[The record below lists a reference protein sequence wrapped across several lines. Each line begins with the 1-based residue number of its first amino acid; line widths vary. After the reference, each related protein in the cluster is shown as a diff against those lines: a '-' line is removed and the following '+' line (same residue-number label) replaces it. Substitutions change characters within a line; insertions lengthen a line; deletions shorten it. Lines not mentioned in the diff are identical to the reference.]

1 MRTFFL
7 LALALFGMTTVRG
20 QHSSVWFV
28 NYEEALASAKVL
40 DRPVL
45 VSFSGSDWCNNCM
58 RLSKELFET
67 TSFLR
72 FADENLIL
80 LNLDFPAKKQNK
92 LSKEL
97 TEQNDQLAEKFNKKG
112 SFPLT
117 LLLNKHGQ
125 LIGPMDYPLS
135 SVEDYLENID
145 QLIE

>member
-7 LALALFGMTTVRG
+7 LALALFGMTTVRA

-28 NYEEALASAKVL
+28 NYEEALASAKEFN
-40 DRPVL
+40 RPVL

-67 TSFLR
+67 PSFLR
-72 FADENLIL
+72 YADEHLIL

-135 SVEDYLENID
+135 SVEDYLDNID
-145 QLIE
+145 KLIE

>member
-7 LALALFGMTTVRG
+7 LALALFGITTVRA

-67 TSFLR
+67 ASFLR

-125 LIGPMDYPLS
+125 LIGPMDYPLF

>member
-7 LALALFGMTTVRG
+7 LALVLFGMTTVRA

>member
-1 MRTFFL
+1 
-7 LALALFGMTTVRG
+7 MTTVRA

-28 NYEEALASAKVL
+28 NYKEALASAKVL

>member
-1 MRTFFL
+1 LRTFFL
-7 LALALFGMTTVRG
+7 LALALFGMTTVRA

>member
-7 LALALFGMTTVRG
+7 LALALFGMTTVRA

>member
-1 MRTFFL
+1 LRTFFI
-7 LALALFGMTTVRG
+7 LALALFGMTTVRA

>member
-1 MRTFFL
+1 MRTFFI
-7 LALALFGMTTVRG
+7 LALALFGMTTVRA